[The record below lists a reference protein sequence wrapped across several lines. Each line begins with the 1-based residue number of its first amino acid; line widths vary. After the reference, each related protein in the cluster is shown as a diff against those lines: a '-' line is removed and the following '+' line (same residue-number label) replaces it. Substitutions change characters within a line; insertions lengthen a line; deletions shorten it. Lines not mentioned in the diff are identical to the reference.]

1 MGDRVDN
8 IPYIVHEAALERQE
22 KTIKRLWV
30 LCIIMFVAFVLS
42 NVAWLVYE
50 SQFEDV
56 VTTISQENDNGD
68 NNYIGN
74 DGDIN
79 YGIAD
84 DNSTEESP

>member
-1 MGDRVDN
+1 MEQ

-22 KTIKRLWV
+22 RTIKRLWV

-42 NVAWLVYE
+42 NIAWIVYE
-50 SQFEDV
+50 NQFEDV

-68 NNYIGN
+68 NNFIGN

-79 YGIAD
+79 YGTAD
-84 DNSTEESP
+84 DNSAEKSP